1 MWCVNH
7 ADVVFRFL
15 LPQQLMCIVNL
26 SLVCGS
32 TWLQRYETLK
42 ELIRIT
48 IYIVV
53 TGIILNVNLTS
64 GNAVLYSVIV
74 IAIAIAVAVLSS
86 SSSSSSSTSSS
97 NGNGNGN

>member
-32 TWLQRYETLK
+32 TWLERYETLK

-48 IYIVV
+48 LNIIV
-53 TGIILNVNLTS
+53 T
-64 GNAVLYSVIV
+64 
-74 IAIAIAVAVLSS
+74 
-86 SSSSSSSTSSS
+86 
-97 NGNGNGN
+97 